1 MADDAMYMTARE
13 AAALL
18 EISVQTLY
26 AYVSRKNLRS
36 RAVPGTR
43 ARLYWRPDIERLMGS
58 GALQP
63 WPALAHGPDESP
75 DSEITLLTK
84 HGLYYRGRDAIE
96 LAESAPFETVAALL
110 WGVDEAVTFTATP
123 PAVAATYAP
132 ARRLLESQTPIERA
146 IVLLPLIEYATAR
159 VHDQSPAAFARAG
172 ADVLR
177 WTAAI
182 LVGADAPSAAPIPQ
196 VITTALGAP
205 RGYDDIIRRLLIL
218 AADHALDSTTYAV
231 RALANVG
238 ITPYRATA
246 AGLMASQGQRLQ
258 HLRLTDIARLL
269 EEILTAPDPR
279 GPIEAR
285 QRAGESLASF
295 DGSVYPDGDPRG
307 AALFAAIEAK
317 FGDDADV
324 RRLRHAADAVVAL
337 GGRGPNFMMTALFV
351 GRKAGLAGHEIAIAA
366 IGRTAGWIAHAM
378 EQYYGREMV
387 RPRTTY
393 TGPLP
398 E

>member
-1 MADDAMYMTARE
+1 MPDDAMYMTARE

-26 AYVSRKNLRS
+26 AYVSRKSLRS

-43 ARLYWRPDIERLMGS
+43 ARLYWRADIERLL
-58 GALQP
+58 GAD
-63 WPALAHGPDESP
+63 AVAHSAVVARPGVSP

-84 HGLYYRGRDAIE
+84 HGLYYRGRDVID

-110 WGVDEAVTFTATP
+110 WGAEEGAAFTPTAP
-123 PAVAATYAP
+123 PVPATYEP
-132 ARRLLESQTPIERA
+132 VRRLLDGQTPTERA
-146 IVLLPLIEYATAR
+146 IVLLPLIEYATGR
-159 VHDQSPAAFARAG
+159 PHDLSPAGFARAG

-182 LVGADAPSAAPIPQ
+182 LVGADAPRAAPIPQ
-196 VITTALGAP
+196 VIAAALGAP
-205 RGYDDIIRRLLIL
+205 RGFDDIIRRLLIL
-218 AADHALDSTTYAV
+218 AADHAIEGTTHVV

-238 ITPYRATA
+238 VTPYRAVA

-258 HLRLTDIARLL
+258 QLRLTDVSRLL
-269 EEILTAPDPR
+269 DEILTAPDPR
-279 GPIEAR
+279 APIEAR
-285 QRAGESLASF
+285 HRAGESLASF
-295 DGSVYPDGDPRG
+295 DASVYPDGDPRG
-307 AALFAAIEAK
+307 AALLRAIEAR

-324 RRLRHAADAVVAL
+324 RRLRQATEAAMAL
-337 GGRGPNFMMTALFV
+337 GSRGPNFMLMGLFV
-351 GRKAGLAGHEIAIAA
+351 GRKLGLVGQEIAIGT

-378 EQYYGREMV
+378 EQFYGREMI

>member
-1 MADDAMYMTARE
+1 MPDDAMYVTARE

-18 EISVQTLY
+18 KISVQTLY

-36 RAVPGTR
+36 RAMPGTR
-43 ARLYWRPDIERLMGS
+43 ARLYWRADIARLMGDP
-58 GALQP
+58 LEH
-63 WPALAHGPDESP
+63 WPIAARPGVSP

-84 HGLYYRGRDAIE
+84 HGLYYRGRDAVE

-110 WGVDEAVTFTATP
+110 WGADEAAAFTDTP
-123 PAVAATYAP
+123 PPVPATYVQV
-132 ARRLLESQTPIERA
+132 RQLLEAQTPTERA
-146 IVLLPLIEYATAR
+146 IVLLPLIEYASGRT
-159 VHDQSPAAFARAG
+159 HDLLSPAGFARAG

-196 VITTALGAP
+196 AVATTLGAP
-205 RGYDDIIRRLLIL
+205 RGFDDIIRRLLIL
-218 AADHALDSTTYAV
+218 AADHALEGTTYAV

-238 ITPYRATA
+238 ITPYRAAA

-258 HLRLTDIARLL
+258 QLRLADVTLL
-269 EEILTAPDPR
+269 LGEILSAADPR
-279 GPIEAR
+279 SPIEAR
-285 QRAGESLASF
+285 HRAGESLASF
-295 DGSVYPDGDPRG
+295 DGSIYADGDPRG
-307 AALFAAIEAK
+307 AALLHAIEAK
-317 FGDDADV
+317 FGDDPDV
-324 RRLRHAADAVVAL
+324 RRIRQATDASIAL
-337 GGRGPNFMMTALFV
+337 GGRGPNFMLMGLFV
-351 GRKAGLAGHEIAIAA
+351 GRKLGLAGQEIAIGT

-378 EQYYGREMV
+378 EQYHGSDMI
-387 RPRTTY
+387 RPRATY